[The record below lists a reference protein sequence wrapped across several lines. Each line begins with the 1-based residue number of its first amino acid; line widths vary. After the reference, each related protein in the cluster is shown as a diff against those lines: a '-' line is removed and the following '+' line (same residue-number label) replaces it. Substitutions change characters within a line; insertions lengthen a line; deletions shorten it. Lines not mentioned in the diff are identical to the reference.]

1 MCTTNDDMPLLH
13 SYIRGLLNT
22 ERTSNRVTERP
33 ENASNHGPNAAHEHS
48 ATPKRRHMRIFG
60 RHVPIPQ
67 SVAMRR
73 TLGGALIAGGTLGF
87 LPILGFWM
95 IPLGLV
101 VLSHDS
107 ALVRRKR
114 RQLEVKLGRRWKG
127 SRAAA
132 NSKA

>member
-1 MCTTNDDMPLLH
+1 M
-13 SYIRGLLNT
+13 
-22 ERTSNRVTERP
+22 TERP
-33 ENASNHGPNAAHEHS
+33 ENTGNHTSNGAEAHS
-48 ATPKRRHMRIFG
+48 TTPKRRHMRIFG

-73 TLGGALIAGGTLGF
+73 TLGGALVVGGIFGF

-107 ALVRRKR
+107 TIVRRKR

-127 SRAAA
+127 NRSSAS

>member
-1 MCTTNDDMPLLH
+1 
-13 SYIRGLLNT
+13 
-22 ERTSNRVTERP
+22 VTERP
-33 ENASNHGPNAAHEHS
+33 ENAGNHTSSGAEEHS

-73 TLGGALIAGGTLGF
+73 TLGGALVVGGTLGF

-107 ALVRRKR
+107 AIVRRKR

-127 SRAAA
+127 NRSSTG

>member
-1 MCTTNDDMPLLH
+1 MPLLH

-33 ENASNHGPNAAHEHS
+33 ENTSNHRPNGAHEHS
-48 ATPKRRHMRIFG
+48 TTPKRRHMRIFG

-73 TLGGALIAGGTLGF
+73 TLGGGLLVGGTLGF

-127 SRAAA
+127 SRSSAS
-132 NSKA
+132 SKA